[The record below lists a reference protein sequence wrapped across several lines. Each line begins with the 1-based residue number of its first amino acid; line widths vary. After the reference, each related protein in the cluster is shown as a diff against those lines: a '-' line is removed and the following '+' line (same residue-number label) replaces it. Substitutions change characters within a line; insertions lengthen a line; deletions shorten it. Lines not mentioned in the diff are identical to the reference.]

1 MLLCV
6 RDGESAA
13 AISKPKETSMRKGK
27 KQMAETVVSDV
38 DLDQMSEQEV
48 MELIKAA
55 LEHLPP
61 NARRREK
68 EAEVKETL
76 LTEFRERAMQMGLS
90 FDALFGARRTRIDAG
105 VPLTPKYRGPGG
117 EVWSGRGR
125 QPRWLTEL
133 EATGHDREEFRIKE
147 EPA

>member
-1 MLLCV
+1 
-6 RDGESAA
+6 
-13 AISKPKETSMRKGK
+13 MRKGK

-48 MELIKAA
+48 MEVIKAA

-61 NARRREK
+61 SRFGEVIDSVYARRREK

-76 LTEFRERAMQMGLS
+76 LTEFRERATQMGLS
-90 FDALFGARRTRIDAG
+90 FDTLFGARRTRIDAG

-125 QPRWLTEL
+125 QPRWITEL
-133 EATGHDREEFRIKE
+133 EATGHDKEEFRIKE

>member
-1 MLLCV
+1 M
-6 RDGESAA
+6 AKT
-13 AISKPKETSMRKGK
+13 AI
-27 KQMAETVVSDV
+27 ADV

-48 MELIKAA
+48 MEMIKAG

-61 NARRREK
+61 SRFGEVIDAVYAKRREK
-68 EAEVKETL
+68 EAEAKETL

-125 QPRWLTEL
+125 QPRWITEL
-133 EATGHDREEFRIKE
+133 EATGHDKEEFRIRE
-147 EPA
+147 EAT